1 MTEMFIEIRIY
12 CIHRN
17 YRLGSDACYFDG
29 FSMIGCPLHFN
40 YRRQKMFQTRQTR
53 EKHMKT
59 SHTLPTQPFA
69 WNSTL
74 SFSATLW
81 HMSIIGACSQ
91 SAIIFFVYY
100 FRNFAGLKDNRN
112 RIFWSNCLYPQ
123 RFEPDF
129 FEEPLPQN
137 KISKPSVTAHS

>member
-59 SHTLPTQPFA
+59 SHTLPTQTFA

-74 SFSATLW
+74 SSSATLW
-81 HMSIIGACSQ
+81 HMSIIGGMFTKHHYIFCLLFSKFRRSQ
-91 SAIIFFVYY
+91 RQQISEDRTVCIHK
-100 FRNFAGLKDNRN
+100 GLNLTSLR
-112 RIFWSNCLYPQ
+112 SL
-123 RFEPDF
+123 
-129 FEEPLPQN
+129 
-137 KISKPSVTAHS
+137 

>member
-59 SHTLPTQPFA
+59 SHTLPTQTFA

-74 SFSATLW
+74 SFRRPFDTCQSLA
-81 HMSIIGACSQ
+81 ACSQ
-91 SAIIFFVYY
+91 STIIFFVYY
-100 FRNFAGLKDNRN
+100 FRNFAGLKDNRY
-112 RIFWSNCLYPQ
+112 RIFRSNCLYPQ
-123 RFEPDF
+123 RFKPDF
-129 FEEPLPQN
+129 SEKLLRYR
-137 KISKPSVTAHS
+137 KIKFRKIQ